1 MAVRVAAVAGV
12 PPPRRIPY
20 PVALAGAALTEAAAR
35 VRGVRPSTNRE
46 LVRAARLYSWASSAK
61 AERELGYA
69 IRPFDEMV
77 RDTLRFALAAG
88 RLRPE
93 SPALRALAAG

>member
-1 MAVRVAAVAGV
+1 
-12 PPPRRIPY
+12 
-20 PVALAGAALTEAAAR
+20 
-35 VRGVRPSTNRE
+35 
-46 LVRAARLYSWASSAK
+46 VRAARCFTFVSSAK

-77 RDTLRFALAAG
+77 RDTLRFAIATG

-93 SPALRALAAG
+93 SPQLRALAA